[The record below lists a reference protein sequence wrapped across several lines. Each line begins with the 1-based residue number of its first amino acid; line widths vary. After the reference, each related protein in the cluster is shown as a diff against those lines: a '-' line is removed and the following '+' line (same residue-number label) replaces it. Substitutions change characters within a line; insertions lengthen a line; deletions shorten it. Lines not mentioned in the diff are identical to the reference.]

1 MKHAALVALYFV
13 DAQMLTLPPSLA
25 DVLRCEIEGHGEDV
39 FITTSPDTNSSD
51 GQYAGS
57 VSRGA
62 SATGPLLSPI
72 AWGLLQSLN

>member
-25 DVLRCEIEGHGEDV
+25 DVLRCKIEGHGEDV

-51 GQYAGS
+51 GRYGS

-62 SATGPLLSPI
+62 SAIGPLLSPI
-72 AWGLLQSLN
+72 AWGLLHSLN